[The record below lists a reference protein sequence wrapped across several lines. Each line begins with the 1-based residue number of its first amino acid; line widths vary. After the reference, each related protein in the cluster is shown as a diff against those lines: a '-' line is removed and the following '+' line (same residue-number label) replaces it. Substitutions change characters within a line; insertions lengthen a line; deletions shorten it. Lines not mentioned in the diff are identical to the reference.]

1 MKTKMLLGSLSVF
14 LLSIILVACGPDDGK
29 IRKEVSGKLA
39 DSSLPVTAVIQKGVI
54 TLSGVVETDA
64 QKEQAESIAK
74 AVDGVKSVTNNITV
88 TPPAPTITPDQAL
101 TALAKKGL
109 DAAGFSTV
117 NVSIAD
123 SVVTVSGD
131 VKKADFKKVLQIV
144 NDLKPRKVINEL
156 KATK

>member
-29 IRKEVSGKLA
+29 IRKEVSAKLA
-39 DSSLPVTAVIQKGVI
+39 DTSLPVTAVIQKGVI

-74 AVDGVKSVTNNITV
+74 AVGGVKSVTNNITV

-101 TALAKKGL
+101 SMLAKKGL

-117 NVSIAD
+117 NVAVAD
-123 SVVTVSGD
+123 SVITVSGD
-131 VKKADFKKVLQIV
+131 AKKADFKKVLQIV